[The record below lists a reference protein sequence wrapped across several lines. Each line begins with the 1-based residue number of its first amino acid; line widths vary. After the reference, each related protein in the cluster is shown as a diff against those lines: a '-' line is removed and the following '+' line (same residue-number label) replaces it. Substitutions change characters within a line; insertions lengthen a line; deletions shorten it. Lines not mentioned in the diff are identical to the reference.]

1 MPLSHGPPRIRREMK
16 KETPSTGPVEDDD
29 AVEPATQETQEGD
42 LQGRNGEG
50 ANSAMRHWLHEER
63 NRLKRPEH

>member
-1 MPLSHGPPRIRREMK
+1 MK
-16 KETPSTGPVEDDD
+16 KETPSTGPAED
-29 AVEPATQETQEGD
+29 EPPKPATEETQDGD

-50 ANSAMRHWLHEER
+50 AHSAMKHWLHEER